1 MAIQTAA
8 VPESIPFPART
19 LSNIIK
25 ILFRLTPA
33 QIDGLLEQGYVTL
46 NGRTKRQGWAKCEVG
61 DKISIDVVPQSI
73 VAPVK
78 QTKKKSGSRTIEFL
92 YDDEDLSLVN
102 KPANL
107 LTVPTKHREAHTV
120 ISLVERRYQS
130 KDPKAKAYCVHR
142 LDRGVSGVLAI
153 AKSLEMAERIRD
165 QFAARKP
172 KRKYIAIVAG
182 KPPQPAGR
190 LVNYL
195 STDEDLN
202 RIIVPDE
209 THRPARR
216 MPWIQTSQNRRV
228 ALCRNAMASRIQRFH
243 SESKEG
249 QLSCGGVSPLVRSR
263 ILRFGGLRLGRPHPG
278 LRRLNEPGAS
288 RQLHTQLRFTCD
300 QSRIASV
307 EQPVP
312 KPSHQHD
319 KTIAKTD

>member
-1 MAIQTAA
+1 MAIQTAV
-8 VPESIPFPART
+8 VPASIPYPART

-46 NGRTKRQGWAKCEVG
+46 NGRTKRQGWAKCDVG
-61 DKISIDVVPQSI
+61 DKITVDVVPQSI

-78 QTKKKSGSRTIEFL
+78 QTKKKTGSRTIEFL

-130 KDPKAKAYCVHR
+130 KDPKAKAFCVHR

-182 KPPQPAGR
+182 KPPEPSGR

-209 THRPARR
+209 TRGELAITNYKTHTLFPDASILEVVLETGRRNQIRVQLAEMGTPILGDPRYRPRQAAH
-216 MPWIQTSQNRRV
+216 W
-228 ALCRNAMASRIQRFH
+228 AW
-243 SESKEG
+243 
-249 QLSCGGVSPLVRSR
+249 
-263 ILRFGGLRLGRPHPG
+263 PH
-278 LRRLNEPGAS
+278 
-288 RQLHTQLRFTCD
+288 Q
-300 QSRIASV
+300 RIALHAECLGFKHPRTGEPLYV
-307 EQPVP
+307 ETQWPQEFRDFIRSQKKV
-312 KPSHQHD
+312 
-319 KTIAKTD
+319 T